1 MRSGSAPGTTGGAAA
16 AEALS
21 TRALVMRAELLGTST
36 LTPPSSASALA
47 ASQSARQTSELPAQ
61 PPPRSAVRR
70 RIAPPALSP
79 ARGLLAFEAG
89 SAAVSPRRRRVRSS
103 LGSASGLPSS
113 PLALPASPRAP
124 RHPGATDRA
133 GAASPAAGAGRRAR
147 EAAWSGTGSPP
158 PRRGRHSPLH
168 SAPGAPAGAA
178 TAAGAS
184 AGAAS
189 AAVADVDAVSSHALG
204 ALSPASRDL
213 LAAPRAGWRRVSKVP
228 YKVLD
233 APALLD
239 DFYLSLLDWSALDV
253 LAVGL
258 GPDLFLWN
266 AATAGVTRLLGFEGE
281 DETVTAVSWTE
292 SGRRV
297 AVASSEGRVQLWD
310 AETERQVRSFP
321 DHPQRVSTMS
331 WANNLLAT
339 GGRDNTIRVFDARK
353 GGRPVM
359 RLSGHESEVCG
370 LRWSPDRAT
379 LASGGNDNRVLL
391 WSVAGAVRAKRQ
403 ASSSSSSGAA
413 SGDGAASGLSA
424 RLEPLYRLSGHRA
437 AVKALD
443 WSPHRRGLLVSGG
456 GTLDKSLRFWNALT
470 GECVGCVDTGC
481 QVCNVRWSLS
491 GEELVTTHGYSRN
504 DVCLW
509 RYPSMQRLA
518 TLSGHKS
525 RVLFMA
531 MDPSGQSVVTGAG
544 DETLRFWRV
553 FPPMSGAQRAA
564 RPERRLSAGSRP
576 ASPSAASAS
585 SPGPASSPAL
595 LAALAGETLR

>member
-1 MRSGSAPGTTGGAAA
+1 MDGAAFDAHLSKRMRSPDASRSPGSMGDRMVPSRGSSLLADGLGMLDAAENDAASAAALSRMRSGSAPGTTGGAAA

-47 ASQSARQTSELPAQ
+47 ASQSAP
-61 PPPRSAVRR
+61 
-70 RIAPPALSP
+70 
-79 ARGLLAFEAG
+79 
-89 SAAVSPRRRRVRSS
+89 
-103 LGSASGLPSS
+103 
-113 PLALPASPRAP
+113 
-124 RHPGATDRA
+124 
-133 GAASPAAGAGRRAR
+133 
-147 EAAWSGTGSPP
+147 
-158 PRRGRHSPLH
+158 
-168 SAPGAPAGAA
+168 
-178 TAAGAS
+178 AGAS

-553 FPPMSGAQRAA
+553 TLLRGRLVESRRFFKERSGVQRAGLGS
-564 RPERRLSAGSRP
+564 ERV
-576 ASPSAASAS
+576 
-585 SPGPASSPAL
+585 
-595 LAALAGETLR
+595 AALRDRGGQEAAATC

>member
-1 MRSGSAPGTTGGAAA
+1 M
-16 AEALS
+16 
-21 TRALVMRAELLGTST
+21 
-36 LTPPSSASALA
+36 
-47 ASQSARQTSELPAQ
+47 
-61 PPPRSAVRR
+61 
-70 RIAPPALSP
+70 
-79 ARGLLAFEAG
+79 
-89 SAAVSPRRRRVRSS
+89 
-103 LGSASGLPSS
+103 
-113 PLALPASPRAP
+113 
-124 RHPGATDRA
+124 
-133 GAASPAAGAGRRAR
+133 
-147 EAAWSGTGSPP
+147 
-158 PRRGRHSPLH
+158 
-168 SAPGAPAGAA
+168 
-178 TAAGAS
+178 
-184 AGAAS
+184 
-189 AAVADVDAVSSHALG
+189 
-204 ALSPASRDL
+204 
-213 LAAPRAGWRRVSKVP
+213 SKVP
-228 YKVLD
+228 FKVLD

-258 GPDLFLWN
+258 GADLFLWN
-266 AATAGVTRLLGFEGE
+266 AATAAVTRLLGFDGE

-292 SGRRV
+292 SGKRI

-310 AETERQVRSFP
+310 AEAERMVRSFP

-331 WANNLLAT
+331 WANSLLAT
-339 GGRDNTIRVFDARK
+339 GGRDNTIRVFDART

-359 RLSGHESEVCG
+359 RLAGHESEVCG

-391 WSVAGAVRAKRQ
+391 WSVAGAVRASKQ
-403 ASSSSSSGAA
+403 ASSASSAGG
-413 SGDGAASGLSA
+413 GDGGGLSA

-504 DVCLW
+504 DVSLW
-509 RYPSMQRLA
+509 RYPSMQRVA
-518 TLSGHKS
+518 TLTGHKS

-553 FPPMSGAQRAA
+553 FPPMSGEQRAA

-576 ASPSAASAS
+576 SSPTSAAAAAS
-585 SPGPASSPAL
+585 SPGPAASPAL
-595 LAALAGETLR
+595 QAALAGESLR

>member
-1 MRSGSAPGTTGGAAA
+1 MRAGATSGSSSSARTGD
-16 AEALS
+16 ALS
-21 TRALVMRAELLGTST
+21 TRALVMRAELLGTAT
-36 LTPPSSASALA
+36 LTAPSSSSALT
-47 ASQSARQTSELPAQ
+47 ASQSARQTSEFPSQ
-61 PPPRSAVRR
+61 PPARSAVRR
-70 RIAPPALSP
+70 RIAPPTLSP
-79 ARGLLAFEAG
+79 VRGLLAFEAG
-89 SAAVSPRRRRVRSS
+89 SAAASPRRRRVRSS
-103 LGSASGLPSS
+103 IGSASAPPSS

-124 RHPGATDRA
+124 RHPGFADRA
-133 GAASPAAGAGRRAR
+133 GAPSPRAVDGRRRR
-147 EAAWSGTGSPP
+147 ESGWSGVGSPP
-158 PRRGRHSPLH
+158 TAHRGQALAHIATDS
-168 SAPGAPAGAA
+168 PGAGGAA
-178 TAAGAS
+178 AAS
-184 AGAAS
+184 A

-204 ALSPASRDL
+204 ALSPTSRDL
-213 LAAPRAGWRRVSKVP
+213 LSAPRAGWRRVSKVP
-228 YKVLD
+228 FKVLD

-292 SGRRV
+292 SGKRV
-297 AVASSEGRVQLWD
+297 AVASSEGKVQLWD
-310 AETERQVRSFP
+310 SESEQMVRRFP

-339 GGRDNTIRVFDARK
+339 GGRDNTIRVFDART

-370 LRWSPDRAT
+370 LSWSPDRAT

-391 WSVAGAVRAKRQ
+391 WSVAGAMRARKR
-403 ASSSSSSGAA
+403 ASTSSSSG
-413 SGDGAASGLSA
+413 GAAAAGLST

-504 DVCLW
+504 DVGLW

-553 FPPMSGAQRAA
+553 FPPMSGAQRDA

-576 ASPSAASAS
+576 SSPTGAAAS
-585 SPGPASSPAL
+585 SPNPAASPAL
-595 LAALAGETLR
+595 QAALAGESLR